1 MRVVVGE
8 RMGGPEVLAVAEREA
23 PRPGPGEVVVE
34 VAAAGVN
41 YMDIYQREGVG
52 NYRTD
57 PPFVPGAEGAGTVVA
72 VGSDVKDLAV
82 GDHVAW
88 AGQGSSY
95 AEQVALSANRV
106 VPVPDGMNLQVAAAA
121 ILQGMTAH
129 YLCTSTYPVREGDIT
144 VVHAAAGGVG
154 LLLTQMVKRRGG
166 VIVGTTSGGE
176 KVELALRAGADHV
189 VGYDRFRD
197 IVDEASDGAGAHVVY
212 DGVGKDTFDDSLAA
226 HVVYDGVGQDTFDD
240 GLAALRPRGMMV
252 LYGAASGQVPP
263 VDPQRLNSGGS
274 LFLTRPTLVHYIAG
288 RTELRWRAGEVF
300 DWITKGELDVRIG
313 GTYPLSEAAR
323 AHEDLAGRRTT
334 GKLLLLP
341 GL

>member
-8 RMGGPEVLAVAEREA
+8 RLGGPDVLRVTEREA
-23 PRPGPGEVVVE
+23 PRPEPGEVVVE

-52 NYRTD
+52 NYRPE
-57 PPFVPGAEGAGTVVA
+57 PPFVPGAEGAGTVAA
-72 VGSDVKDLAV
+72 VGEGVRGLAI
-82 GDHVAW
+82 GDRVAW

-95 AEQVALSANRV
+95 AEQVSLPARRV
-106 VPVPDGMNLQVAAAA
+106 VPVPDGVSLQVAAAA

-129 YLCTSTYPVREGDIT
+129 YLCASTYPVREGDFA

-166 VIVGTTSGGE
+166 IVVATTSGGE
-176 KVELALRAGADHV
+176 KAVLALRAGADHV
-189 VGYDRFRD
+189 THYDGLGAM
-197 IVDEASDGAGAHVVY
+197 IDEVTGGAGAHVVY
-212 DGVGKDTFDDSLAA
+212 DGVGRDTFDDS
-226 HVVYDGVGQDTFDD
+226 
-240 GLAALRPRGMMV
+240 LAALRPRGMMV

-274 LFLTRPTLVHYIAG
+274 LFLTRPTLVHYIADAA
-288 RTELRWRAGEVF
+288 ELRWRAGEVF
-300 DWITKGELDVRIG
+300 DWVAQGELDVRIG

-323 AHEDLAGRRTT
+323 AQEDLAGRRTT

>member
-8 RMGGPEVLAVAEREA
+8 RLGGPDVLKVTEREA
-23 PRPGPGEVVVE
+23 PRPEPGEVVVE

-52 NYRTD
+52 NYR
-57 PPFVPGAEGAGTVVA
+57 PELPFVPGAEGAGTVAA
-72 VGSDVKDLAV
+72 VGEGVRGLAI
-82 GDHVAW
+82 GDRVAW

-95 AEQVALSANRV
+95 AEQVSLPAGRV
-106 VPVPDGMNLQVAAAA
+106 VPVPDGVNLQVAAAA

-129 YLCTSTYPVREGDIT
+129 YLCASTYSVREGDFA

-166 VIVGTTSGGE
+166 IVVATTSGGE
-176 KVELALRAGADHV
+176 KAVLALRAGADHV
-189 VGYDRFRD
+189 THYDGLGD
-197 IVDEASDGAGAHVVY
+197 MIDEVTGGAGAHVVY
-212 DGVGKDTFDDSLAA
+212 DGVGRDTFDDS
-226 HVVYDGVGQDTFDD
+226 
-240 GLAALRPRGMMV
+240 LAALRPRGMMV

-274 LFLTRPTLVHYIAG
+274 LFLTRPTLAHYIADVE
-288 RTELRWRAGEVF
+288 ELRWRAGEVF
-300 DWITKGELDVRIG
+300 DWIAKGELDVRIG
-313 GTYPLSEAAR
+313 GTYPLADAAR
-323 AHEDLAGRRTT
+323 AQEDLAGRRTT

-341 GL
+341 GI

>member
-23 PRPGPGEVVVE
+23 PRPGPGEVIVE

-41 YMDIYQREGVG
+41 FMDIYQREGVG
-52 NYRTD
+52 SYRAD
-57 PPFVPGAEGAGTVVA
+57 PPFVPGGEGAGTVVA
-72 VGSDVKDLAV
+72 VGADVKGLSV

-88 AGQGSSY
+88 AGPGNSY
-95 AEQVALSANRV
+95 AEQVALPANRV

-154 LLLTQMVKRRGG
+154 LLLTQLVKRRGG
-166 VIVGTTSGGE
+166 VVVGTTSGGE
-176 KVELALRAGADHV
+176 KVELALQAGADHV

-212 DGVGKDTFDDSLAA
+212 DGVGK
-226 HVVYDGVGQDTFDD
+226 DTFDD

-274 LFLTRPTLVHYIAG
+274 LFLTRPTPVRYNGG
-288 RTELRWRAGEVF
+288 RDGLRGRAGEAVSL
-300 DWITKGELDVRIG
+300 GSEG
-313 GTYPLSEAAR
+313 GAEW
-323 AHEDLAGRRTT
+323 G
-334 GKLLLLP
+334 GV
-341 GL
+341 

>member
-8 RMGGPEVLAVAEREA
+8 RLGGPDVLKVTEREA
-23 PRPGPGEVVVE
+23 PRPEPGEVVVE

-52 NYRTD
+52 NYR
-57 PPFVPGAEGAGTVVA
+57 PELPFVPGAEGAGTVAA
-72 VGSDVKDLAV
+72 VGEGVRGLAI
-82 GDHVAW
+82 GDRVAW

-95 AEQVALSANRV
+95 AEQVSLPARRV
-106 VPVPDGMNLQVAAAA
+106 VPVPDGVSLQVAAAA

-129 YLCTSTYPVREGDIT
+129 YLCASTYSVREGDFA

-166 VIVGTTSGGE
+166 IVVATTSGGE
-176 KVELALRAGADHV
+176 KAVLALRAGADHV
-189 VGYDRFRD
+189 THYDGLGD
-197 IVDEASDGAGAHVVY
+197 MIDEVTGGAGAHVVY
-212 DGVGKDTFDDSLAA
+212 DGVGRDTFDDS
-226 HVVYDGVGQDTFDD
+226 
-240 GLAALRPRGMMV
+240 LAALRPRGMMV

-274 LFLTRPTLVHYIAG
+274 LFLTRPTLAHYIADVE
-288 RTELRWRAGEVF
+288 ELRWRAGEVF
-300 DWITKGELDVRIG
+300 DWIAKGELDVRIG
-313 GTYPLSEAAR
+313 GTYPLADAAR
-323 AHEDLAGRRTT
+323 AQEDLAGRRTT

-341 GL
+341 GI

>member
-8 RMGGPEVLAVAEREA
+8 RLGGPDVLKVTEREA
-23 PRPGPGEVVVE
+23 PRPEPGEVVVE

-52 NYRTD
+52 NYRPE
-57 PPFVPGAEGAGTVVA
+57 PPFVPGAEGAGTVAA
-72 VGSDVKDLAV
+72 VGEGVRGLAI
-82 GDHVAW
+82 GDRVAW

-95 AEQVALSANRV
+95 AEQVSLPARRV
-106 VPVPDGMNLQVAAAA
+106 VPVPDGVSLQVAAAA

-129 YLCTSTYPVREGDIT
+129 YLCASTYSVREGDFA

-166 VIVGTTSGGE
+166 IVVATTSGGE
-176 KVELALRAGADHV
+176 KAVLALRAGADHV
-189 VGYDRFRD
+189 THYDGLGAM
-197 IVDEASDGAGAHVVY
+197 IDEVTGGAGAHVVY
-212 DGVGKDTFDDSLAA
+212 DGVGRDTFDDS
-226 HVVYDGVGQDTFDD
+226 
-240 GLAALRPRGMMV
+240 LAALRPRGMMV

-274 LFLTRPTLVHYIAG
+274 LFLTRPTLAHYIADVE
-288 RTELRWRAGEVF
+288 ELRWRAGEVF
-300 DWITKGELDVRIG
+300 DWIAKGELDVRIG
-313 GTYPLSEAAR
+313 GTYPLADAAR
-323 AHEDLAGRRTT
+323 AQEDLAGRRTT

-341 GL
+341 GF